1 MRFDTPVYFQRAQ
14 AGEYDTNTGNYIES
28 KPIEEKLYADVTES
42 ATETLQLIYG
52 EIKQGSL
59 TIRLQQPYIGP
70 IDSIKVGEKIYRVDW
85 SRKKRVFVVSEV
97 Q

>member
-1 MRFDTPVYFQRAQ
+1 MRFDTPVYFQRIKS
-14 AGEYDTNTGNYIES
+14 GEYDTNTGNYIEV
-28 KPIEEKLYADVTES
+28 KPIEEKIYADVTES

-70 IDSIKVGEKIYRVDW
+70 IDSIRVGEKIYRVDW

>member
-1 MRFDTPVYFQRAQ
+1 MRFDTPVYFQRIE
-14 AGEYDTNTGNYIES
+14 AGEYDTNTGNYIGA
-28 KPIEEKLYADVTES
+28 KPIEEKVYADVTES

-52 EIKQGSL
+52 EIKQGVL

-70 IDSIKVGEKIYRVDW
+70 IDSIRVGEKKYRVDW

>member
-1 MRFDTPVYFQRAQ
+1 MRFDTPVYFQFEKP
-14 AGEYDTNTGNYIES
+14 GEYDTQTGNYGASVIAED
-28 KPIEEKLYADVTES
+28 KRYADVTES

-59 TIRLQQPYIGP
+59 TIRLQNPYSFSFN
-70 IDSIKVGEKIYRVDW
+70 SIRVGDKVYRVDW